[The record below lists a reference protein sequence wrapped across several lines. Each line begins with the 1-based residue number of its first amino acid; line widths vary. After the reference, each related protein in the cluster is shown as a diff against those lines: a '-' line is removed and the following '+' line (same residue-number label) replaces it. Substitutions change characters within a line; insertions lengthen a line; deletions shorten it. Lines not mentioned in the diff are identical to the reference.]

1 MICGSIQ
8 LHKLMRFI
16 TQLSVL
22 SMMMLSLSLANPS
35 IQISQ
40 PELARVGEQIFKN
53 ETGGKRDNLAV
64 WNVGE
69 NFPSLGIG
77 HFIWFKQGERA
88 HFEETFPSLVI
99 FLQQNGK
106 QLPKILQKNKT
117 APWKTQED
125 FNAAKARGELDELM
139 QFLANTKDLQALFIY
154 QRLQGALQK
163 MKAVSEYPDF
173 VEMKFYEVAG
183 AQNGLYALI
192 DYVNFK
198 GEGINTSE
206 RYKGQGW
213 GLMQVLE
220 NMDLTASG
228 NNKAEMDASILASF
242 RNASTQVLTDR
253 VNNADPSKGESR
265 WLPGWKNRIKTYQP

>member
-16 TQLSVL
+16 TQLSAL

-117 APWKTQED
+117 APWKTRED